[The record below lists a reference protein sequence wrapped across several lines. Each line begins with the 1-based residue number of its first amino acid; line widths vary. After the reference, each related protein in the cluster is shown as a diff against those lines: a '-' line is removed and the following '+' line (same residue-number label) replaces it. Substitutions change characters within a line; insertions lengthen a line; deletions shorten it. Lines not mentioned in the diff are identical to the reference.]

1 MGKLTIFRTRA
12 VVLGALATSLL
23 GAATPGL
30 ADDAGKAMFM
40 ANCSACHRADGKG
53 VPHAFPALA
62 GDPFVVGPKGDPIT
76 RVLNGRGGMPSFKG
90 DLSDDQIAG
99 ILTYVR
105 SAWGNKAGP
114 VSVGDVAAIRKSG
127 GAVIQARGLQAH

>member
-1 MGKLTIFRTRA
+1 MEKLMTFRARVA
-12 VVLGALATSLL
+12 VLGALVAALL
-23 GAATPGL
+23 GATPGL
-30 ADDAGKAMFM
+30 ADEPPGRAMFM

-62 GDPFVVGPKGDPIT
+62 GDPFVVGPKADPIT
-76 RVLNGRGGMPSFKG
+76 RILNGRGGMPSFKA
-90 DLSDDQIAG
+90 DLSDDQIAA

-114 VSVGDVAAIRKSG
+114 VAVGEVAAIRKSG
-127 GAVIQARGLQAH
+127 GAMVQARGLQAH

>member
-1 MGKLTIFRTRA
+1 MEKLMTFRARDA
-12 VVLGALATSLL
+12 VLGALVASLL

-30 ADDAGKAMFM
+30 ADEPPGRAMFM

-62 GDPFVVGPKGDPIT
+62 GDPFVVGPKADPIT
-76 RVLNGRGGMPSFKG
+76 RILNGRGGMPSFKA
-90 DLSDDQIAG
+90 DLSDDQIAT

-105 SAWGNKAGP
+105 SAWGNKAAP
-114 VSVGDVAAIRKSG
+114 VSVADVGAIRKG
-127 GAVIQARGLQAH
+127 GAPAQARGLQAH